1 MGRLASKQ
9 TKIYIFAHPYEHNEA
24 FPLSH
29 DSSKPT
35 QTKARTHGRK
45 YTVAKTWSKKAL
57 SKISTLNTSYE
68 IYLLPS
74 ARDFELEPF
83 IGKLPQP

>member
-1 MGRLASKQ
+1 MTLQSPRKQ
-9 TKIYIFAHPYEHNEA
+9 
-24 FPLSH
+24 
-29 DSSKPT
+29 
-35 QTKARTHGRK
+35 RHGHMDEI
-45 YTVAKTWSKKAL
+45 TWSQKHGLKKAL